1 MSYVCGRV
9 GEHVDEFLL
18 LRNHQDPCWLRSPWK
33 NSTFVFGG
41 IQLQRVQNHT
51 ILLSQEQFCNDFR
64 PVVIENKKK
73 RAKNDKTFRPK
84 SRPRGVVL
92 GIRPHLELC
101 FRLCFTAR
109 SEDLMFVLH
118 MRGSQSSISQYVK
131 CALLDLGIAIRCSLY
146 RFSTL

>member
-33 NSTFVFGG
+33 KGTFVFGG

-64 PVVIENKKK
+64 PVVIENEKK
-73 RAKNDKTFRPK
+73 RAKNDKTFTVPQAMDPTAI
-84 SRPRGVVL
+84 STFLIYVCSSVVPMK
-92 GIRPHLELC
+92 GGKLC
-101 FRLCFTAR
+101 FCSPR
-109 SEDLMFVLH
+109 SQ
-118 MRGSQSSISQYVK
+118 GWQ
-131 CALLDLGIAIRCSLY
+131 
-146 RFSTL
+146 